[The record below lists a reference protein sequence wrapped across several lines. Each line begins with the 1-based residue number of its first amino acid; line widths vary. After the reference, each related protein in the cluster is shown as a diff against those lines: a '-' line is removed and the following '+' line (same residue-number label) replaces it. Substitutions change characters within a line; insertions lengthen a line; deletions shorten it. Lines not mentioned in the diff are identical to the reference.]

1 MAITDSKPVV
11 EALDK
16 VRQQIAEACLAAGRQ
31 PSDVRLLAVSKTKPV
46 EAIQAAYDAGQ
57 REFGENYVQEG
68 VDKITALSNLSDC
81 VWHFI
86 GPLQSNKTRL
96 VAEHF
101 DWVQSLERIKIAKRL
116 DQQRPQDAAPL
127 QVLVQINIDHET
139 SKSGISLDQLD
150 DFLTQL
156 ESLKRL
162 KCRGLMA
169 IPMAHASSEQQQESY
184 QALYAAFSRLQ
195 QRYPDFDTLSLGMSG
210 DLAAAIAQG
219 STMVRIGTSIFGKR

>member
-127 QVLVQINIDHET
+127 QVLVQINIDHEA
-139 SKSGISLDQLD
+139 SKSGISLEQLD

>member
-68 VDKITALSNLSDC
+68 VEKITALSNLSDC